1 MDECGVPVIREDD
14 RPIGREHRIE
24 LRFRQ
29 PVRMLGRRLQRHQV
43 DDVHDAQRDV
53 RECLPQQVH
62 SGQRFDR
69 GDVAGTRHNRVRLD
83 AFIATRPIPDPDAIG
98 AMTDRRRHVQPLR
111 RRMLAGDDH
120 VHVVARAQA
129 MIGDREQRVGV
140 GRQIHAH
147 DVRLL
152 VDDVID
158 ESRVL
163 MAEPI
168 VVLPPHVRGQEIVQ

>member
-1 MDECGVPVIREDD
+1 
-14 RPIGREHRIE
+14 
-24 LRFRQ
+24 
-29 PVRMLGRRLQRHQV
+29 
-43 DDVHDAQRDV
+43 
-53 RECLPQQVH
+53 
-62 SGQRFDR
+62 
-69 GDVAGTRHNRVRLD
+69 
-83 AFIATRPIPDPDAIG
+83 
-98 AMTDRRRHVQPLR
+98 
-111 RRMLAGDDH
+111 MLAGDDH
-120 VHVVARAQA
+120 VHIVARAQA